1 MVVQSSSTFE
11 YTSSSS
17 SSSSSLKV
25 EGVSLDSLISQA
37 VNSAKQF
44 SASSPS
50 QRP

>member
-11 YTSSSS
+11 YTSS